1 MKILFDDSGEPHS
14 SILISYFVA
23 IRQLNYAKTVH
34 KLIESTENSI
44 DFEIFSK
51 NAVRFMVVSNMNKR
65 GPFQGIRLIRGSV
78 HDPKAIV
85 NKIWD
90 SVGKLIV
97 ELKTQLLDIS
107 FRERSRVLVEAPDSV
122 MDKMALA
129 LWKMFNQI
137 VPLCLGVRTLGL
149 TAASKILFSAFPEIA
164 LPVDDYQ
171 RKKLFQNI
179 DYLNIILM
187 MKAEIVNWEKR
198 NQKRLNCCDPFGFI
212 TLPVFY
218 EAAIRGVTGVN

>member
-1 MKILFDDSGEPHS
+1 MKILFDHTGEPHS

-23 IRQLNYAKTVH
+23 KRQQTYAKTVH
-34 KLIESTENSI
+34 EIIESTENSI
-44 DFEIFSK
+44 DFDIFSN
-51 NAVRFMVVSNMNKR
+51 NAIRFMVVSNMNRR
-65 GPFQGIRLIRGSV
+65 GPFQGVRLIRGSV
-78 HDPKAIV
+78 HDPQAIV
-85 NKIWD
+85 SKIWD

-97 ELKTQLLDIS
+97 ELKTQLLDMGS
-107 FRERSRVLVEAPDSV
+107 QERSRVLVEAPDSV
-122 MDKMALA
+122 IDNIALK
-129 LWKMFNQI
+129 LWKIFNQL
-137 VPLCLGVRTLGL
+137 VPLCLGVRTFGL

-171 RKKLFQNI
+171 REKLFQNI

-187 MKAEIVNWEKR
+187 MKAEIVEWEKR

-218 EAAIRGVTGVN
+218 EAAIREALRG